1 MEYWMGEL
9 KPQKQDFRIGYIEA
23 RTKYLFKERA
33 FRRKIK
39 STIKEIEQKDKK
51 KVTSASTSTK
61 METNGIPFKN
71 MKKKRKKKVKKST
84 YTKMETHAIPFKKIK
99 KKGGHLKNG
108 RNKVKTYGDY
118 IDNLPTT
125 PSSNDDSQLDL

>member
-1 MEYWMGEL
+1 MGEL
-9 KPQKQDFRIGYIEA
+9 KPQEQDFRIGYIEA
-23 RTKYLFKERA
+23 RTKHLFKERA
-33 FRRKIK
+33 FGRNIK

-51 KVTSASTSTK
+51 KVTSACTSTK

-84 YTKMETHAIPFKKIK
+84 YTKMETHAIQFTKIK
-99 KKGGHLKNG
+99 KKGGHLKKNG
-108 RNKVKTYGDY
+108 TNKVKTYGDY

-125 PSSNDDSQLDL
+125 PSTDDSELDL